1 MDFHD
6 AMIRT
11 EMLFQSHIL
20 SFGYKEYSLETYADR
35 SAFSCW
41 KANEGCA
48 DTDEM
53 RAGLNIDGI
62 LRSADPSEGETL
74 TYVQYVL
81 NIADLARRAFN
92 QEKEAGYD
100 FDIRNYTELLTRIRE
115 ILNAL
120 RYDTRY
126 VASKEFIYIVPHDPA
141 AELIEDLPDSPYA
154 PAVTE
159 YRSVMSRGH
168 LEKKR
173 GLLKSMG
180 EIIESYPDNLDA
192 ENAVLY
198 SRIEFLLNHAH
209 IREDNCSGEERIETI
224 SRMSPDELE
233 NWYDE
238 TYQLLVLRILSEM
251 NRDRLQRVDAL
262 ASEMGIG
269 IDAMTREELDRLLEG
284 TPEETDGEAKEPDFE
299 EGENGLFPSD
309 QSSAATESVSGDIRQ
324 GYDFE
329 EESDGVERTGR
340 HTVRNVVIALILA
353 DLLFVG
359 FILFYFSLHG

>member
-1 MDFHD
+1 
-6 AMIRT
+6 
-11 EMLFQSHIL
+11 
-20 SFGYKEYSLETYADR
+20 
-35 SAFSCW
+35 
-41 KANEGCA
+41 
-48 DTDEM
+48 
-53 RAGLNIDGI
+53 
-62 LRSADPSEGETL
+62 
-74 TYVQYVL
+74 VQYVL
-81 NIADLARRAFN
+81 NIAELARRAFN
-92 QEKEAGYD
+92 YEKEAGYD

-126 VASKEFIYIVPHDPA
+126 VESKEFIFIVPHDPA

-159 YRSVMSRGH
+159 YRSVMTRGH

-173 GLLKSMG
+173 ELLRSMG
-180 EIIESYPDNLDA
+180 EIIESYPDNLDT

-198 SRIEFLLNHAH
+198 SRIEFLLNHVH
-209 IREDNCSGEERIETI
+209 IREDNCTGEERIETV
-224 SRMSPDELE
+224 SRMSPEEMED
-233 NWYDE
+233 WYDE

-251 NRDRLQRVDAL
+251 NRDRLLRVDAL

-269 IDAMTREELDRLLEG
+269 IDAVTREELDRLLAG
-284 TPEETDGEAKEPDFE
+284 PEEETGGAAEEPDPE
-299 EGENGLFPSD
+299 YEENGFDPSD
-309 QSSAATESVSGDIRQ
+309 RDPASSGPVSGQSRY

-329 EESDGVERTGR
+329 DAGVAGEPTGR
-340 HTVRNVVIALILA
+340 HAVRNVIIALILA